1 MTQGLGI
8 RIDREVCVSGS
19 HVLRNV
25 VASLL
30 AAGALLGGDALATS
44 FCSVSGCQVRP
55 PSFVPGY
62 GGGGGGGGWGND
74 GNSGDPER
82 EYQARWCMD
91 FPHEVWKYGCDIYS
105 PPPLAVNGCGTAGG
119 MPVPDF
125 LVSPASPAVAAGF
138 GAIFK
143 AACDIHDRCYGTA
156 GSNKKDCDEALYQ
169 DMVRAAE
176 SRIPGWLLP
185 GFRPFIQGQ
194 AWAYSNFLQWETVM
208 PWTSVPAFNAAQ
220 DEGYCRKWAGE
231 YRGICG

>member
-1 MTQGLGI
+1 MGI

-62 GGGGGGGGWGND
+62 GGAGGGGGWGND

-125 LVSPASPAVAAGF
+125 LVSPVMPAVAVAMGT
-138 GAIFK
+138 IFRE
-143 AACDIHDRCYGTA
+143 ACDVHDTCYGTPGA
-156 GSNKKDCDEALYQ
+156 NKAECDHALYR
-169 DMVRAAE
+169 DMVELGERNTPAGLRAVFAPYL
-176 SRIPGWLLP
+176 R
-185 GFRPFIQGQ
+185 GQ
-194 AWAYSNFLQWETVM
+194 AWAYSRFLQWESVS
-208 PWTSVPAFNAAQ
+208 PWTSAPAFNAAQ
-220 DEGYCRKWAGE
+220 DQAFCRRWSAE
-231 YRGICG
+231 YRQICQ